1 MPIFGQPFPGGGF
14 QIHSPGFSFPE
25 PEPAAPPPIDW
36 GGAPGEPPPPLPPP
50 APAQGE
56 PVQVPLGPRFA
67 AAAAGAVAPA
77 AGAPAAMAVPPPA
90 GGSVVWI
97 SEAWLAPRPVAYGC
111 PDFAGFYCPPR
122 RAGAAYEEIPPEAL
136 EDQAARIETPVA
148 AKIATVGGLG
158 GLLVVGLA
166 AAGAFGR

>member
-14 QIHSPGFSFPE
+14 QIHDPGFSFPE
-25 PEPAAPPPIDW
+25 AAPPPEI
-36 GGAPGEPPPPLPPP
+36 APPPP
-50 APAQGE
+50 APAAGGE
-56 PVQVPLGPRFA
+56 PVAVPLGPRFA
-67 AAAAGAVAPA
+67 AAAAGAVAPPA
-77 AGAPAAMAVPPPA
+77 AGEPAAVPPPA

-111 PDFAGFYCPPR
+111 PDFAGFYCPSR
-122 RAGAAYEEIPPEAL
+122 GAVPVPAYEEL
-136 EDQAARIETPVA
+136 EDEAAAIETPVA